1 MAHRIQVSVAAASIQ
16 LGNYA
21 HVNLSLSIRRALD
34 ENFTGTLPDKLFLDV
49 LMKVNFSL
57 PKTQLMQ
64 IAASC
69 TDGHVGGGRSFAP
82 GSTHV
87 NYNLFLRRVEAV
99 LKVMTSCALFR
110 RQTQYKTVTRP
121 PSGKST

>member
-1 MAHRIQVSVAAASIQ
+1 MCDTNEHRQ
-16 LGNYA
+16 LK
-21 HVNLSLSIRRALD
+21 SLRALD

-69 TDGHVGGGRSFAP
+69 TDADVGGGRSFAP
-82 GSTHV
+82 GGTRV
-87 NYNLFLRRVEAV
+87 NYNLFRRRVEAV
-99 LKVMTSCALFR
+99 LKVNYMPHSTLSCSLVWRVVTCSPAGQPAR
-110 RQTQYKTVTRP
+110 R
-121 PSGKST
+121 

>member
-1 MAHRIQVSVAAASIQ
+1 
-16 LGNYA
+16 
-21 HVNLSLSIRRALD
+21 LD
-34 ENFTGTLPDKLFLDV
+34 ESYSGTLPDKVFLDV

-69 TDGHVGGGRSFAP
+69 TYADVGGGRSFAP
-82 GSTHV
+82 GGTHV

-99 LKVMTSCALFR
+99 LKVMILEIRCSLKSAAVVCGASICIHV
-110 RQTQYKTVTRP
+110 YVHVTINFVCFD
-121 PSGKST
+121 